1 MNPRSHALESC
12 FTRNPEAI
20 VSSPFWDSKKPKQAN
35 IYIERDRYRY
45 RERDRYRYRER
56 EIDIDIDI
64 NIGIIYRYRY
74 NIDININ
81 IDIDIDINRY
91 IYISHSNDKSIN
103 YASLLYVN
111 FNQTCPKIIENPL
124 PNAAGLP
131 GTDAA
136 QGSSPAD

>member
-1 MNPRSHALESC
+1 LESC

-35 IYIERDRYRY
+35 IYISYIY
-45 RERDRYRYRER
+45 RERY
-56 EIDIDIDI
+56 
-64 NIGIIYRYRY
+64 IY
-74 NIDININ
+74 IE

-91 IYISHSNDKSIN
+91 ISHSIDKSIN

-124 PNAAGLP
+124 PNAAGLQ

>member
-1 MNPRSHALESC
+1 MLWNPVSLGTPKPLSVPPSGIPRSP
-12 FTRNPEAI
+12 N
-20 VSSPFWDSKKPKQAN
+20 KQIYTYH
-35 IYIERDRYRY
+35 IYIY
-45 RERDRYRYRER
+45 RERD
-56 EIDIDIDI
+56 
-64 NIGIIYRYRY
+64 IYIY
-74 NIDININ
+74 IE

-91 IYISHSNDKSIN
+91 ISHSIDKSIN

-124 PNAAGLP
+124 PNAAGLQ